1 MDLKM
6 KYQTH
11 VLEAVRVVKKQLLSA
26 DLTKE
31 EETSLKRYL
40 PNSDRRVKR
49 IQELGPKAVGEMFLI
64 CHQQPSEDQSEVQ
77 SFGETVNM
85 EIERIIALRELQEKE
100 EQQRKALATLTPK
113 DQTVTTRS
121 VAARRAAE
129 DAKAQALSQA
139 QAEDKTLEEL
149 SEPKTSESNQPEAN
163 DNLEWDYG
171 AAASNAKTWADEID
185 LTWKKPSSGSGDSM
199 VTCIESA
206 METNTGT
213 RTVPQ

>member
-11 VLEAVRVVKKQLLSA
+11 VLQAVPAVKKQLLST
-26 DLTKE
+26 DMTKE
-31 EETSLKRYL
+31 EETSLECYL

-49 IQELGPKAVGEMFLI
+49 ITELGPKAVSECFLI
-64 CHQQPSEDQSEVQ
+64 CHQCMPNDTPEVQ

-85 EIERIIALRELQEKE
+85 EIERIIGLSDLLEQEE
-100 EQQRKALATLTPK
+100 NQCKALATLDPK

-121 VAARRAAE
+121 VAARRAAK
-129 DAKAQALSQA
+129 DAKVQALSQA

-149 SEPKTSESNQPEAN
+149 SEPKAPAESNQPEAN

-171 AAASNAKTWADEID
+171 AAASNAKTWADDID
-185 LTWKKPSSGSGDSM
+185 LAWKKPSSGSGDSM
-199 VTCIESA
+199 VTCIEGA
-206 METNTGT
+206 METNTGAL
-213 RTVPQ
+213 